1 MASIFGSALG
11 AAINTA
17 INTAASMANSAV
29 NKKQN
34 TTSSSSSSS
43 SSASKPTAGSASGIG
58 VYDEYQQAIKDQ
70 MNANSQAWHNAT
82 TQAEKDRL
90 HQENLQLSQQLGGN
104 ISYDGSTGKW
114 SGNSSTSSSQSN
126 SIVSGGS
133 ASGIGVYDEYQQ
145 AIIDQMNAN
154 SKAWYTATTQA
165 EKDRLHQENI
175 KLAAQLGGNI
185 SYNGSTGQWT
195 GSAGMPE
202 VPQYQPTDNSEYL
215 NQMAQAYLEQQK
227 EALKQAYEQNLSNL
241 QAEQD
246 KLGANYQAAR
256 NQEAADSA
264 LSQKRWNE
272 TAAAYGLNSGTQ
284 GQAALSY
291 SNQLQSDLSN
301 LQAAESAANAEIER
315 QRTDL
320 GKEYQ
325 SAMTQAIADNN
336 YQLYQLL
343 YQEAVRVD
351 QALQNQSQYNASL
364 ALQKYQTMLDKYYND
379 QSFKYTQDQANRSEQ
394 FDAAALLAQMGDYSA
409 YGKLYGWDDAT
420 IQKMNSLWQQ
430 ANMNRSSSAS
440 SYSGSSGGSS
450 SGGSSSG
457 SGYDALFQAAMESGY
472 PESFIANNAKDYGFK
487 SSTGLYDE
495 YMDIWL
501 PENEVNMSQ
510 SVSSGSSQ
518 TGSSSVPVESLVS
531 QIRDLI
537 GRNMVDKAL
546 SVISSNWSRLTSS
559 ERDRIQ
565 RVLNEYGYSYEE

>member
-1 MASIFGSALG
+1 MAGIFGGIIGNVIGSAVSG
-11 AAINTA
+11 AIN
-17 INTAASMANSAV
+17 AAQNA
-29 NKKQN
+29 NKKPSGSSSG
-34 TTSSSSSSS
+34 SSSSSSS
-43 SSASKPTAGSASGIG
+43 SSRPSGGSASNVG
-58 VYDEYQQAIKDQ
+58 VYDDWQQSIKDQ
-70 MNANSQAWHNAT
+70 MNSNSQAWWDAKNRGD
-82 TQAEKDRL
+82 QAEMDRL
-90 HQENLQLSQQLGGN
+90 HQENVNLAGQLGG
-104 ISYDGSTGKW
+104 DVG
-114 SGNSSTSSSQSN
+114 
-126 SIVSGGS
+126 
-133 ASGIGVYDEYQQ
+133 
-145 AIIDQMNAN
+145 
-154 SKAWYTATTQA
+154 
-165 EKDRLHQENI
+165 
-175 KLAAQLGGNI
+175 
-185 SYNGSTGQWT
+185 YNGSTGTWG
-195 GSAGMPE
+195 GSAGMPG
-202 VPQYQPTDNSEYL
+202 VPDYQPTDNSEYL
-215 NQMAQAYLEQQK
+215 EEMAAAYLEKQK

-430 ANMNRSSSAS
+430 ANMNRSTSGGSSGG
-440 SYSGSSGGSS
+440 YSGGSS
-450 SGGSSSG
+450 SGGSYSGSFDDALESLYAAASQSSNPEAFISNNYKKYGLTSSSG
-457 SGYDALFQAAMESGY
+457 LADGY
-472 PESFIANNAKDYGFK
+472 
-487 SSTGLYDE
+487 YDWA
-495 YMDIWL
+495 DSIG
-501 PENEVNMSQ
+501 
-510 SVSSGSSQ
+510 SGSTNQ
-518 TGSSSVPVESLVS
+518 SSSDIPVESLVS
-531 QIRDLI
+531 QVRNLI

>member
-1 MASIFGSALG
+1 MAGIFGGIIGNVIGSAVSG
-11 AAINTA
+11 AIN
-17 INTAASMANSAV
+17 AAQNA
-29 NKKQN
+29 NKKPSGSSSSGSSG
-34 TTSSSSSSS
+34 SSSSSSRPS
-43 SSASKPTAGSASGIG
+43 GGSASNVG
-58 VYDEYQQAIKDQ
+58 VYDDWQQSIKDQ
-70 MNANSQAWHNAT
+70 MNSNSQAWWDAKNRGD
-82 TQAEKDRL
+82 QAEMDRL
-90 HQENLQLSQQLGGN
+90 HQENVNLAGQLGG
-104 ISYDGSTGKW
+104 DVG
-114 SGNSSTSSSQSN
+114 
-126 SIVSGGS
+126 
-133 ASGIGVYDEYQQ
+133 
-145 AIIDQMNAN
+145 
-154 SKAWYTATTQA
+154 
-165 EKDRLHQENI
+165 
-175 KLAAQLGGNI
+175 
-185 SYNGSTGQWT
+185 YNGSTGTWG
-195 GSAGMPE
+195 GSAGMPMP
-202 VPQYQPTDNSEYL
+202 PQYEPTDNSEYL
-215 NQMAQAYLEQQK
+215 EEMAAAYLEKQK

-409 YGKLYGWDDAT
+409 YGKLYGLDDAT

-430 ANMNRSSSAS
+430 ANMNRSTSGGSSVG
-440 SYSGSSGGSS
+440 YSGGSS
-450 SGGSSSG
+450 SGGSYSGSFDDALESLYTAASQSSNPEAFISNNYKKYGLTSSSG
-457 SGYDALFQAAMESGY
+457 LADGYYNWADSIG
-472 PESFIANNAKDYGFK
+472 
-487 SSTGLYDE
+487 
-495 YMDIWL
+495 
-501 PENEVNMSQ
+501 
-510 SVSSGSSQ
+510 SGSTNQ
-518 TGSSSVPVESLVS
+518 SSSDIPVESLVS
-531 QIRDLI
+531 QVRNLI

-546 SVISSNWSRLTSS
+546 SVISSSWSRLTSS

>member
-1 MASIFGSALG
+1 MAGIFGGIIGNVIGSAVSG
-11 AAINTA
+11 AIN
-17 INTAASMANSAV
+17 AAQNA
-29 NKKQN
+29 NKKPSGSSSG
-34 TTSSSSSSS
+34 SSSSSSS
-43 SSASKPTAGSASGIG
+43 SSRPSGGSASNVG
-58 VYDEYQQAIKDQ
+58 VYDDWQQSIKDQ
-70 MNANSQAWHNAT
+70 MNSNSQAWWDAKNRGD
-82 TQAEKDRL
+82 QAEMDRL
-90 HQENLQLSQQLGGN
+90 HQENVNLAGQLGGDV
-104 ISYDGSTGKW
+104 SYDGSTGTW
-114 SGNSSTSSSQSN
+114 
-126 SIVSGGS
+126 GGS
-133 ASGIGVYDEYQQ
+133 S
-145 AIIDQMNAN
+145 
-154 SKAWYTATTQA
+154 
-165 EKDRLHQENI
+165 
-175 KLAAQLGGNI
+175 
-185 SYNGSTGQWT
+185 
-195 GSAGMPE
+195 GMPG
-202 VPQYQPTDNSEYL
+202 VPDYQPTDNSEYL
-215 NQMAQAYLEQQK
+215 EEMAAAYLEKQK

-420 IQKMNSLWQQ
+420 IQKMNNLWQQ
-430 ANMNRSSSAS
+430 ANMNRSSSSS

-450 SGGSSSG
+450 SGGSSGG

-472 PESFIANNAKDYGFK
+472 PESFIANNAKNYGFK

-495 YMDIWL
+495 YMDTWL
-501 PENEVNMSQ
+501 PENEVNMNRVYQ
-510 SVSSGSSQ
+510 YYNNIVNAHEPGIDKGSSDY
-518 TGSSSVPVESLVS
+518 VPMMIMRYNDQGYLNAAEV
-531 QIRDLI
+531 R
-537 GRNMVDKAL
+537 AL
-546 SVISSNWSRLTSS
+546 FKLFG
-559 ERDRIQ
+559 
-565 RVLNEYGYSYEE
+565 LNPSDYGA